1 MGACMNKKL
10 QKIMKEFIDDFLEKK
25 KDPILKEYI
34 VKRSI
39 PIVYFGD
46 FEAYKKSK
54 RKIVTIGLNP
64 SDGEF
69 PDNERRFQIINFNK
83 GNEEENVLNLYKT
96 LNDYFKVNPY
106 SWFKRGE
113 YVLNTLGATYYQE
126 PLYDCGFKR
135 NDTALH
141 LDIYSSIATQPT
153 WNRLGTLVKKEIQN
167 IELFRKLLNY
177 LDPDI
182 ILISTNKNVFNQ
194 CFGDFSLIKERSRIG
209 SNNYY
214 VRKYIKNNKQVLWF
228 SNINGTAFGLSHE
241 FIKKSVSELMN
252 K

>member
-1 MGACMNKKL
+1 MNQKL
-10 QKIMKEFIDDFLEKK
+10 QKIMKEFINDFLVKK
-25 KDPILKEYI
+25 KDPDLKSCI
-34 VKRSI
+34 VKKSI

-46 FEAYKKSK
+46 FEAYRKSK

-64 SDGEF
+64 SNNEF
-69 PDNERRFQIINFNK
+69 PENEKRFQFINFSK
-83 GNEEENVLNLYKT
+83 GDENDNVFSLYNT

-113 YVLNTLGATYYQE
+113 YVLNTLGATYYE
-126 PLYDCGFKR
+126 APLYDLGFKN

-141 LDIYSSIATQPT
+141 LDIYSSIATAPT
-153 WNRLGTLVKKEIQN
+153 WNGLGASAKKKIQN

-182 ILISTNKNVFNQ
+182 ILISTNKQVFKQ
-194 CFGDFSLIKERSRIG
+194 CFGDFSFVDERLDK
-209 SNNYY
+209 NNYY
-214 VRKYIKNNKQVLWF
+214 IRKYVKGNKELLWVY
-228 SNINGTAFGLSHE
+228 NVRGIAFGLSHE
-241 FIKKSVSELMN
+241 FIKESVTELMH